1 MACTVEGKLRF
12 QGDPAMRKLIEF
24 RNIVKNFDG
33 QIVLKG
39 VSLDIY
45 ENEFVTLLGPSG
57 CGKTT
62 LLRILAG
69 FLEQDEGT
77 VVFDGRCIDKV
88 PPYKREINTVFQRYA
103 LFPHLN
109 VYDNIAFGLRIK
121 KTGEDIIS
129 QKVNRMLSLVNLEG
143 FGKRNVTKLSGGQQQ
158 RVAIARALVNE
169 PNVLLLDE
177 PLGALDLKLRKEM
190 QRELKR
196 IQQEVG
202 ITFIYVTHDQEEALT
217 MSDKIVVMN
226 AGSIEQIGTPLEIYN
241 EPANAYVARFIG
253 ESNIVEGT
261 MVADCKVRF
270 DDRNYECVDF
280 GFKPNEPV
288 DVLIR
293 PEDFKVVKP
302 RDGVMRGEVKTVIF
316 KGVHYE
322 LMVETRTGT
331 RKTVKMN
338 VVTQHDIVNEQ
349 AGEKIS
355 ANDFYVDSDDLI
367 NKEMTDQDFISIAN
381 AQAWDGDNRD
391 ISLTHVTHNIE
402 NRPGVYSITFGTE
415 KKTEVTVKVYVIHPE
430 YVEDARHNIGISA
443 LDFFIT
449 ADEIKESMAI
459 STDLKTWASA
469 EAWNLQDDS
478 PVEITDVRFDFDP
491 ATIEEGSYDITF
503 ATQGREYKVET
514 TSAHEAGDRVG
525 LSFGPDDIHVMH
537 KEVGAV

>member
-1 MACTVEGKLRF
+1 
-12 QGDPAMRKLIEF
+12 MRKLIEF
-24 RNIVKNFDG
+24 KNIVKSFDG
-33 QIVLKG
+33 QVVLKG
-39 VSLDIY
+39 VNLNIY

-62 LLRILAG
+62 LLRILGG

-77 VVFDGRCIDKV
+77 VIFDGQCIDKV

-109 VYDNIAFGLRIK
+109 VYENIAFGLRIK
-121 KTGEDIIS
+121 KTGEDVIR
-129 QKVNRMLSLVNLEG
+129 QKVTRMLSLVNLEG
-143 FGKRNVTKLSGGQQQ
+143 YEKRKVTKLSGGQQQ

-226 AGSIEQIGTPLEIYN
+226 AGEIEQIGTPLEIYN
-241 EPANAYVARFIG
+241 EPVNAYVARFIG
-253 ESNIVEGT
+253 ESNIRDGI
-261 MVADCKVRF
+261 MKADYKVRF
-270 DDRNYECVDF
+270 DERDFDCVDF
-280 GFKPNEPV
+280 GFRDSEPV

-293 PEDFKVVKP
+293 PEDIEITKP
-302 RDGVMRGEVKTVIF
+302 KDGVLRGTVKSVVF

-322 LMVETRTGT
+322 LMVETQTGT
-331 RKTVKMN
+331 SKTVKMN
-338 VVTQHDIVNEQ
+338 VVTQHDIVNDA

-355 ANDFYVDSDDLI
+355 ANDFYVDLDDLV
-367 NKEMTDQDFISIAN
+367 NRHLGDADFIRIAN
-381 AQAWDGDNRD
+381 AQAWDEENRD
-391 ISLTHVTHNIE
+391 ISLTKVSHNIE
-402 NRPGVYSITFGTE
+402 NRTGVYTITFGTE
-415 KKTEVTVKVYVIHPE
+415 KKTEVTVKVYVVHPE

-449 ADEIKESMAI
+449 PDEIQESMAI
-459 STDLKTWASA
+459 STDLKSWASA

-478 PVEITDVRFDFDP
+478 SIEITDVKFDFDP
-491 ATIEEGSYDITF
+491 AAIEEGSYDITF
-503 ATQGREYKVET
+503 STRGRDYKVET
-514 TSAHEAGDRVG
+514 TDAHEVGDRVG
-525 LSFGPDDIHVMH
+525 LSFGPEDIHVMR
-537 KEVGAV
+537 KEVTDA

>member
-1 MACTVEGKLRF
+1 
-12 QGDPAMRKLIEF
+12 MRKLIEF
-24 RNIVKNFDG
+24 RNIVKSFDG
-33 QIVLKG
+33 QVVLKG
-39 VSLDIY
+39 VDLNIY

-62 LLRILAG
+62 LLRILGG
-69 FLEQDEGT
+69 FLEQDQGT
-77 VVFDGRCIDKV
+77 VIFDGQCIDKV
-88 PPYKREINTVFQRYA
+88 PAYRREINTVFQRYA

-109 VYDNIAFGLRIK
+109 VYENIAFGLRIK
-121 KTGEDIIS
+121 KMGEDLIA

-143 FGKRNVTKLSGGQQQ
+143 YGKRNVTKLSGGQQQ

-226 AGSIEQIGTPLEIYN
+226 AGAIEQIGTPLEIYN

-253 ESNIVEGT
+253 ESNIVDGV
-261 MVADCKVRF
+261 MKADYRVRF
-270 DDRNYECVDF
+270 DDKVFECVDF
-280 GFKPNEPV
+280 GFRPDEPV

-293 PEDFKVVKP
+293 PEDLTVVKP
-302 RDGVMRGEVKTVIF
+302 RDGVMRGEVKNVVF

-331 RKTVKMN
+331 SKTVQMH
-338 VVTQHDIVNEQ
+338 VVTSHDIHNTQ

-355 ANDFYVDSDDLI
+355 ANDFYVDSDDLE

-381 AQAWDGDNRD
+381 AQAWDEENRD
-391 ISLTHVTHNIE
+391 LSLTRVNHDIQKT
-402 NRPGVYSITFGTE
+402 PGVYHITFGTDRG
-415 KKTEVTVKVYVIHPE
+415 TEVTVKVHVIHPE
-430 YVEDARHNIGISA
+430 YVEDPRHNIGISA

-449 ADEIKESMAI
+449 PEEIQESMAI

-478 PVEITDVRFDFDP
+478 SVEITDVKFDFDP
-491 ATIEEGSYDITF
+491 SSVTEGSYEITF
-503 ATQGREYKVET
+503 STRGRVYKVET
-514 TSAHEAGDRVG
+514 TSRLEVGDRVG
-525 LSFGPDDIHVMH
+525 LDFGPEDIHVMH
-537 KEVGAV
+537 KEVTDA

>member
-1 MACTVEGKLRF
+1 
-12 QGDPAMRKLIEF
+12 MRKLIEF
-24 RNIVKNFDG
+24 RNIVKSFDG
-33 QIVLKG
+33 QVVLKG
-39 VSLDIY
+39 VDLNIY

-62 LLRILAG
+62 LLRILGG
-69 FLEQDEGT
+69 FLEQDQGT
-77 VVFDGRCIDKV
+77 VIFDGQCIDKV
-88 PPYKREINTVFQRYA
+88 PAYRREINTVFQRYA

-109 VYDNIAFGLRIK
+109 VYENIAFGLRIK
-121 KTGEDIIS
+121 KMGEDLIA

-143 FGKRNVTKLSGGQQQ
+143 YGKRNVTKLSGGQQQ

-196 IQQEVG
+196 MQQEVG

-226 AGSIEQIGTPLEIYN
+226 AGAIEQIGTPLEIYN

-253 ESNIVEGT
+253 ESNIVDGV
-261 MVADCKVRF
+261 MKADYRVRF
-270 DDRNYECVDF
+270 DDKVFECVDF
-280 GFKPNEPV
+280 GFRPDEPV

-293 PEDFKVVKP
+293 PEDLTVVKP
-302 RDGVMRGEVKTVIF
+302 RDGVMRGEVKNVVF

-331 RKTVKMN
+331 SKTVQMH
-338 VVTQHDIVNEQ
+338 VVTSHDIHNTQ

-355 ANDFYVDSDDLI
+355 ANDFYVDSDDLE

-381 AQAWDGDNRD
+381 AQAWDEENRD
-391 ISLTHVTHNIE
+391 LSLTRVNHDIQKT
-402 NRPGVYSITFGTE
+402 PGVYHITFGTDRG
-415 KKTEVTVKVYVIHPE
+415 TEVTVKVHVIHPE
-430 YVEDARHNIGISA
+430 YVEDPRHNIGISA

-449 ADEIKESMAI
+449 PEEIQESMAI

-478 PVEITDVRFDFDP
+478 SVEITDVKFDFDP
-491 ATIEEGSYDITF
+491 SSVTEGSYEITF
-503 ATQGREYKVET
+503 STRGRVYKVET
-514 TSAHEAGDRVG
+514 TSRLEVGDRVG
-525 LSFGPDDIHVMH
+525 LDFGPEAIHVMH
-537 KEVGAV
+537 KEVTDA

>member
-1 MACTVEGKLRF
+1 
-12 QGDPAMRKLIEF
+12 MRKLIEF

-39 VSLDIY
+39 VNLNIY

-62 LLRILAG
+62 LLRILGG

-77 VVFDGRCIDKV
+77 VIFDGQCIDNV
-88 PPYKREINTVFQRYA
+88 PAYKREINTVFQRYA

-109 VYDNIAFGLRIK
+109 VFENIAFGLRIK
-121 KTGEDIIS
+121 KLPNDIIT

-143 FGKRNVTKLSGGQQQ
+143 YEKRNVTKLSGGQQQ

-202 ITFIYVTHDQEEALT
+202 ITFIFVTHDQEEALT

-226 AGSIEQIGTPLEIYN
+226 AGAIEQIGTPLEIYN

-253 ESNIVEGT
+253 ESNIMEGT
-261 MVADCKVRF
+261 MLADYKVRF
-270 DDRNYECVDF
+270 DDKTFECTDF
-280 GFKPNEPV
+280 GFRSNEPV

-293 PEDFKVVKP
+293 PEDIAIVKP
-302 RDGVMRGEVKTVIF
+302 REGVMRGEVKSVLF

-322 LMVETRTGT
+322 LMVETKTGT
-331 RKTVKMN
+331 SKTVKMN
-338 VVTQHDIVNEQ
+338 VVTQHDIVNEE

-355 ANDFYVDSDDLI
+355 ANDFYVDSDDLE
-367 NKEMTDQDFISIAN
+367 NKEPGEQ
-381 AQAWDGDNRD
+381 GDDRRG
-391 ISLTHVTHNIE
+391 LHLHRQ
-402 NRPGVYSITFGTE
+402 RPGLG
-415 KKTEVTVKVYVIHPE
+415 
-430 YVEDARHNIGISA
+430 
-443 LDFFIT
+443 
-449 ADEIKESMAI
+449 
-459 STDLKTWASA
+459 
-469 EAWNLQDDS
+469 
-478 PVEITDVRFDFDP
+478 
-491 ATIEEGSYDITF
+491 
-503 ATQGREYKVET
+503 
-514 TSAHEAGDRVG
+514 
-525 LSFGPDDIHVMH
+525 
-537 KEVGAV
+537 